1 MFLSLFFIFYGC
13 FFTYPL
19 YLCLFMRAF
28 AVLFLLYRAFFV
40 ILQPF
45 FKWTVYG

>member
-19 YLCLFMRAF
+19 LFVRAF
-28 AVLFLLYRAFFV
+28 VVLFLLYRAFFV

-45 FKWTVYG
+45 FKLTVYG